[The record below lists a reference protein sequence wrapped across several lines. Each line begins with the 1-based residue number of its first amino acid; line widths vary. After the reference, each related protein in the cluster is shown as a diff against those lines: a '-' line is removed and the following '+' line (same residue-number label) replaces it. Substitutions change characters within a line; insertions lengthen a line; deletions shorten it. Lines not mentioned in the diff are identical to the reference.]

1 MFFLVFDLHF
11 SFSRQKNDRDKEH
24 RQNVSHIISAE
35 VRGIMNFKYKEI
47 GKFDARKA
55 AKALLE
61 LAQEI
66 KLEDEKE
73 RKNEDKND
81 SEKAS

>member
-1 MFFLVFDLHF
+1 
-11 SFSRQKNDRDKEH
+11 
-24 RQNVSHIISAE
+24 
-35 VRGIMNFKYKEI
+35 MNFKYKEI
-47 GKFDARKA
+47 GKFDAHKA

-73 RKNEDKND
+73 RKMKIKMIMRKQVKPVHIQCVRVFLLIYNYIKE
-81 SEKAS
+81 

>member
-1 MFFLVFDLHF
+1 
-11 SFSRQKNDRDKEH
+11 
-24 RQNVSHIISAE
+24 
-35 VRGIMNFKYKEI
+35 MNFKYKEI

-73 RKNEDKND
+73 RKNEDKNVN
-81 SEKAS
+81 EKAS

>member
-1 MFFLVFDLHF
+1 
-11 SFSRQKNDRDKEH
+11 
-24 RQNVSHIISAE
+24 
-35 VRGIMNFKYKEI
+35 MNFKYKEI

-66 KLEDEKE
+66 KLEDENVK
-73 RKNEDKND
+73 KNEDKND
-81 SEKAS
+81 NEKAS

>member
-1 MFFLVFDLHF
+1 
-11 SFSRQKNDRDKEH
+11 
-24 RQNVSHIISAE
+24 
-35 VRGIMNFKYKEI
+35 MNFKYKEI

-66 KLEDEKE
+66 KLEDEKNVKVKIKMTM
-73 RKNEDKND
+73 RKQVKPVHIHCVRVFLSDL
-81 SEKAS
+81 

>member
-1 MFFLVFDLHF
+1 
-11 SFSRQKNDRDKEH
+11 
-24 RQNVSHIISAE
+24 
-35 VRGIMNFKYKEI
+35 MNFKYKEI

-61 LAQEI
+61 LSQEI

-81 SEKAS
+81 NEKAS

>member
-1 MFFLVFDLHF
+1 
-11 SFSRQKNDRDKEH
+11 
-24 RQNVSHIISAE
+24 
-35 VRGIMNFKYKEI
+35 MNFKYKEI

-73 RKNEDKND
+73 RKSKDKNGN
-81 SEKAS
+81 EKAS

>member
-1 MFFLVFDLHF
+1 
-11 SFSRQKNDRDKEH
+11 
-24 RQNVSHIISAE
+24 
-35 VRGIMNFKYKEI
+35 MNFKYKEI

-73 RKNEDKND
+73 RRNEDKKDN
-81 SEKAS
+81 EKAS

>member
-1 MFFLVFDLHF
+1 
-11 SFSRQKNDRDKEH
+11 
-24 RQNVSHIISAE
+24 
-35 VRGIMNFKYKEI
+35 MNFKYKEI
-47 GKFDARKA
+47 GKFDACKA

-81 SEKAS
+81 NEKAS

>member
-1 MFFLVFDLHF
+1 
-11 SFSRQKNDRDKEH
+11 
-24 RQNVSHIISAE
+24 
-35 VRGIMNFKYKEI
+35 MNFKYKEI

-61 LAQEI
+61 LVQEI

-73 RKNEDKND
+73 HKSEDKND
-81 SEKAS
+81 NEKAS

>member
-1 MFFLVFDLHF
+1 
-11 SFSRQKNDRDKEH
+11 
-24 RQNVSHIISAE
+24 
-35 VRGIMNFKYKEI
+35 MNFKYKEI

-73 RKNEDKND
+73 RKSEDKND
-81 SEKAS
+81 NDNEKAS

>member
-1 MFFLVFDLHF
+1 
-11 SFSRQKNDRDKEH
+11 
-24 RQNVSHIISAE
+24 
-35 VRGIMNFKYKEI
+35 MNFKYKEI
-47 GKFDARKA
+47 GKFDAHKA

-81 SEKAS
+81 NEKAS

>member
-1 MFFLVFDLHF
+1 
-11 SFSRQKNDRDKEH
+11 
-24 RQNVSHIISAE
+24 
-35 VRGIMNFKYKEI
+35 MNFKYKEI

-66 KLEDEKE
+66 KLEDKKE
-73 RKNEDKND
+73 RKSEDENDNEKVSWTRTYFVCTGFSFWFIMNYIK
-81 SEKAS
+81 EWYTWRWTNILLI